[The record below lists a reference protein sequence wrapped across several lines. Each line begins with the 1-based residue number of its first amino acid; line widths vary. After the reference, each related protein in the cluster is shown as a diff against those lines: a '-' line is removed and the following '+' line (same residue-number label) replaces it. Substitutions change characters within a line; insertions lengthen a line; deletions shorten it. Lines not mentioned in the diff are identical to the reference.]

1 MVEVS
6 LTVSIAHRVI
16 LLLVLA
22 VQGARAGD
30 PARLTPRI
38 LYPGEDLTARTWIWA
53 PHTVAV
59 RIVNVELLGPEVEAV
74 APRAVVL
81 RLVRVTAKVEN
92 VIGGTPLPESIS
104 FYFFTNV
111 TTIGNGA
118 YRYILHLGA
127 NSGHIVFLREE
138 AGLLRTIVDVNEP
151 DLEYHT
157 GKHLQ
162 ADLPLY
168 PPSQQTSGKW
178 VEHPAGDAL
187 AYIMLTPGEGSDNAA
202 FAKTLPLAVSSL
214 FHFAR
219 TGYVVELLRRLQH
232 NREAGIQRAACDELV
247 RQYMLDDAC
256 IEQLQRSSDQS
267 SRELGAALA
276 KRAKADEMRVIQGL
290 EERPLEFADGY
301 SDFGD
306 FKVALSRFAAD
317 RRPKV
322 RERACQILRV
332 VYRTDEFPD
341 CRPVRQ

>member
-1 MVEVS
+1 MERA
-6 LTVSIAHRVI
+6 LWIA
-16 LLLVLA
+16 LVLGLA
-22 VQGARAGD
+22 LSRAQNGTL
-30 PARLTPRI
+30 PRITPRV
-38 LYPGEDLTARTWIWA
+38 LYPGEALTTRAWIHA
-53 PHTVAV
+53 PHIAAV
-59 RIVNVELLGPEVEAV
+59 RISKVELLGPEIEAV
-74 APRAVVL
+74 PPRAVVL
-81 RLVRVTAKVEN
+81 KLVRITATVEN
-92 VIGGTPLPESIS
+92 VLSGKPLPETIE
-104 FYFFTNV
+104 FYCFTDLWGVAN
-111 TTIGNGA
+111 A
-118 YRYILHLGA
+118 PYRYVHALNPG
-127 NSGHIVFLREE
+127 SRHIVFLREE